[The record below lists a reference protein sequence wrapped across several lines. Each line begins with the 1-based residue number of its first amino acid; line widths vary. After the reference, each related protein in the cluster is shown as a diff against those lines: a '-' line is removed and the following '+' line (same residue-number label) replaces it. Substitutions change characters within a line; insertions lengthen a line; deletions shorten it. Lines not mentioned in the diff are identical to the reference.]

1 VSQESHEATAAELHW
16 IAPAAV
22 ASRVVE
28 DAQEIATIS
37 GETPWRVRATASGD
51 AALIG
56 RWREHLDDC
65 AVLGIWC
72 APRRVPALIADLE
85 RVAAAQGFSR
95 LLGPLVP
102 EEAAPPYLAAGLRVV
117 ERVVLMRLE
126 HPQRA
131 CRHEPAPR
139 GFGIRVAS
147 PEDLPG
153 VFAVDADSFDDFW
166 RYDEPQLDRYM
177 RTERAAVATVEGR
190 TVGYTLANVRGG
202 EGSLGRLAVS
212 PTARRRG
219 VGRGLAC
226 DALGWLVR
234 NGARAVTLSRQ
245 EHNAGAAGLYHAIGF
260 RDLRGALVI
269 TVSQE
274 LRV

>member
-1 VSQESHEATAAELHW
+1 
-16 IAPAAV
+16 
-22 ASRVVE
+22 
-28 DAQEIATIS
+28 
-37 GETPWRVRATASGD
+37 
-51 AALIG
+51 
-56 RWREHLDDC
+56 
-65 AVLGIWC
+65 
-72 APRRVPALIADLE
+72 
-85 RVAAAQGFSR
+85 
-95 LLGPLVP
+95 
-102 EEAAPPYLAAGLRVV
+102 VV

-131 CRHEPAPR
+131 CRREPAPQ
-139 GFGIRVAS
+139 GFGIRAAS
-147 PEDLPG
+147 PEDLAG

-166 RYDEPQLDRYM
+166 RYDEPQVDRYM

>member
-1 VSQESHEATAAELHW
+1 
-16 IAPAAV
+16 
-22 ASRVVE
+22 VE
-28 DAQEIATIS
+28 DAREIAAIS
-37 GETPWRVRATASGD
+37 REEPWRVRATASGD

-56 RWREHLDDC
+56 RWREHLGDC

-72 APRRVPALIADLE
+72 APRRIPALIGDLE

-95 LLGPLVP
+95 LVGPLVP
-102 EEAAPPYLAAGLRVV
+102 EEAAAPYLSAGLRVV
-117 ERVVLMRLE
+117 ERVVLMRLQ

-131 CRHEPAPR
+131 RRHEPAPQ
-139 GFGIRVAS
+139 GFGIRAAT
-147 PEDLPG
+147 PADLSG
-153 VFAVDADSFDDFW
+153 VFAVDAGSFDDFW
-166 RYDEPQLDRYM
+166 RYDESQLDRYM
-177 RTERAAVATVEGR
+177 RAERAAVATVEGR

-212 PTARRRG
+212 PEARRMG

-245 EHNAGAAGLYHAIGF
+245 EHNAGAAGLYHGIGF